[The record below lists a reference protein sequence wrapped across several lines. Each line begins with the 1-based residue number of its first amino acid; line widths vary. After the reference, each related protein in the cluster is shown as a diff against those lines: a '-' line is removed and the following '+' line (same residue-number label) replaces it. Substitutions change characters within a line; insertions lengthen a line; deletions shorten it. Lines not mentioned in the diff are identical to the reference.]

1 MDLPFLFPDKKEKKK
16 VSRRGGNNTQ
26 NLKQYNPKYRD
37 QPLKLPARKVPELNR
52 DPATEVTP
60 LPAKRAKTS
69 KIDNS
74 VRVSSTSDS
83 CDTHLYHKAP
93 GMSAREH
100 WKRDVYDK
108 AEALSA
114 YISSAEDNFRTIP
127 LISTTTSSTSP
138 AFASFSSKEEALT
151 YIADEAA
158 REEAEILEHG
168 SLGVRPALADWD
180 LEALTAICQRETEVL
195 EAQLKQA
202 KEKMKQVEERLAR
215 CAKHIIQSGT
225 LSVDDLAEL
234 YQVSSEKIKE
244 MLSEGTDI

>member
-26 NLKQYNPKYRD
+26 NLKQYNPKYTD
-37 QPLKLPARKVPELNR
+37 QPLKLPARKAPELNR

-74 VRVSSTSDS
+74 VRASSTSDS

-93 GMSAREH
+93 RMSAWEKQ
-100 WKRDVYDK
+100 KRDAYDTV
-108 AEALSA
+108 EALSA
-114 YISSAEDNFRTIP
+114 YISFAEDNFRTIP
-127 LISTTTSSTSP
+127 LISTTASSTSP
-138 AFASFSSKEEALT
+138 AFASFSSKEEALR
-151 YIADEAA
+151 YIADQTA

-168 SLGVRPALADWD
+168 LLGVRPALADWD
-180 LEALTAICQRETEVL
+180 FEALTAIVQRETEVL
-195 EAQLKQA
+195 EAESKQLG
-202 KEKMKQVEERLAR
+202 EKLAR
-215 CAKHIIQSGT
+215 CAKRLTQSGT
-225 LSVDDLAEL
+225 WSVDYLAEV
-234 YQVSSEKIKE
+234 YQVSSDKIKE